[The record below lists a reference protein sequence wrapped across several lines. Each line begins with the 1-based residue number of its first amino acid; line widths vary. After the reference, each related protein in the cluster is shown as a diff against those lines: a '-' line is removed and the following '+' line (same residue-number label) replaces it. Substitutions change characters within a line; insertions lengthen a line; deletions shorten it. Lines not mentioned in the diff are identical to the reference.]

1 MTSKPQTS
9 GGRAYLAIPGPS
21 VAPEA
26 VLQAMH
32 RPSPNI
38 YEGEL
43 IDMMPALVSDLKYV
57 ARTDHQVAIYIGNG
71 HAAWEA
77 ALANTIA
84 EGETV
89 LVPATGRFAHGWA
102 DMAEGLGARTQILD
116 FGKQS
121 PWNIERIADALRA
134 DTGHQIKAV
143 LAVHVD
149 TSTSILND
157 VPALRA
163 VLDDLG
169 HPALL
174 MADCIASLGC
184 DRFEMDAWG
193 VDVMVTGCQKGLMVP
208 PGMSFVYF
216 NDRAQAA
223 RAGMKRVSRYWDWQ
237 PRAHPDLFF
246 QYFAGTAPTHHLY
259 GLRTALDMIRA
270 EGIENIWARHD
281 RLARAIWAACDAWS
295 TQGPLRMN
303 VSDPAHRSRAV
314 TSLRLDPPQASDL
327 RRWVEGHLG
336 LTLGIGLGMAE
347 PGDPA
352 WHGYLRFGHMGHV
365 NGQMIMGLLGG
376 VEAGLIALNIPH
388 GQGALEAAA
397 HAIAVT

>member
-1 MTSKPQTS
+1 
-9 GGRAYLAIPGPS
+9 
-21 VAPEA
+21 
-26 VLQAMH
+26 
-32 RPSPNI
+32 
-38 YEGEL
+38 
-43 IDMMPALVSDLKYV
+43 
-57 ARTDHQVAIYIGNG
+57 
-71 HAAWEA
+71 
-77 ALANTIA
+77 
-84 EGETV
+84 
-89 LVPATGRFAHGWA
+89 
-102 DMAEGLGARTQILD
+102 
-116 FGKQS
+116 
-121 PWNIERIADALRA
+121 
-134 DTGHQIKAV
+134 
-143 LAVHVD
+143 
-149 TSTSILND
+149 
-157 VPALRA
+157 
-163 VLDDLG
+163 
-169 HPALL
+169 
-174 MADCIASLGC
+174 
-184 DRFEMDAWG
+184 
-193 VDVMVTGCQKGLMVP
+193 
-208 PGMSFVYF
+208 
-216 NDRAQAA
+216 
-223 RAGMKRVSRYWDWQ
+223 
-237 PRAHPDLFF
+237 
-246 QYFAGTAPTHHLY
+246 
-259 GLRTALDMIRA
+259 MIRA